1 MNFPL
6 DIPTCRVL
14 IIFGPNN
21 CVGRNEWQIK
31 RQGWPRRGSEDQVR
45 DARQRGS
52 SQGCEAAGAGE
63 KAAAVHEASH
73 EDVED
78 AESKGQVAKA
88 HVRIMCVS
96 CYHVC
101 MQ

>member
-1 MNFPL
+1 MA
-6 DIPTCRVL
+6 DQKARVA
-14 IIFGPNN
+14 
-21 CVGRNEWQIK
+21 E
-31 RQGWPRRGSEDQVR
+31 
-45 DARQRGS
+45 ARQRGS

-101 MQ
+101 MQCCMYVSCVSSSCGLV

>member
-1 MNFPL
+1 MFL
-6 DIPTCRVL
+6 LSLALTIVL
-14 IIFGPNN
+14 AGTN
-21 CVGRNEWQIK
+21 GRSKGKVAE
-31 RQGWPRRGSEDQVR
+31 
-45 DARQRGS
+45 ARQRGS

>member
-1 MNFPL
+1 MA
-6 DIPTCRVL
+6 DQKARVA
-14 IIFGPNN
+14 
-21 CVGRNEWQIK
+21 E
-31 RQGWPRRGSEDQVR
+31 
-45 DARQRGS
+45 ARQRGS

-96 CYHVC
+96 CYHVG